1 MEIDGARVGEVGLRE
16 EVACL
21 RDGVRA

>member
-1 MEIDGARVGEVGLRE
+1 MNGMRAGEVGLRE
-16 EVACL
+16 EAACL